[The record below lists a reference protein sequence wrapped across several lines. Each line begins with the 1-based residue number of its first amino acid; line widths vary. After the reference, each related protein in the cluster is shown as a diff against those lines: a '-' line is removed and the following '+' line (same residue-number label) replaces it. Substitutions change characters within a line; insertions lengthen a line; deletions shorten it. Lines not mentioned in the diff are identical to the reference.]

1 MRSDV
6 MKKGLERAPHRAL
19 LFGCGVSRAEM
30 DKPFIGVATAFGDV
44 VPGHI
49 GMRDLERHI
58 ERGIYAGGGAA
69 FFFGVMAICDGLAM
83 GHRGMHY
90 SLASRELVA
99 DTVESMA
106 EAHAFDGLVLLTDCD
121 KITPGMLM
129 AAARLDIP
137 AIVIT
142 AGPMMA
148 GRSNAAARRL
158 AELSAQ
164 FAQDGD
170 ETMAATAQRLAAGHT
185 IYGDAYYAA
194 AWRRKD
200 LITDEQ
206 LDVIERAAC
215 PGAGSC
221 QGMYTAN
228 TMACLTEAM
237 GMSLP
242 GCATAPAVGAE
253 KRRMAYDTGERLM
266 AMVRE
271 DLKPRQ
277 IMTQAAFR
285 NAIRV
290 DNALGGSTNTVL
302 HLPAIAH
309 EAGVHVPIEWFDE
322 ISREIPHIA
331 NMLPGPTA
339 RHAMED
345 LDYAGGIP
353 AVLARLQ
360 AALEDHPTAGGLR
373 EREIADGGRVLDDE
387 VIRPLDRPYHAEGG
401 MAILK
406 GNLAPDGCVV
416 KSSAVAEEMRR
427 FAGTARVF
435 DSEEAATEAILGRQI
450 EAGQVVVIRYEG
462 PKGGPGM
469 REMLYPTS
477 LISGMGLNKQV
488 ALITDG
494 RFSGATIGLSL
505 GHISPEA
512 AQGGPIAL
520 VQEGDEI
527 AIDVDTR
534 TIELRVPDAELAK
547 RRAAWKRPEPK
558 IKTGYLARYAS
569 LVTSASTGGIVRP
582 LDEFGG
588 VPPQ

>member
-6 MKKGLERAPHRAL
+6 IKKGLERAPHRAL
-19 LFGCGVSRAEM
+19 LFGCGLTRDQI
-30 DKPFIGVATAFGDV
+30 DKPFIGVATAFTDI

-58 ERGIYAGGGAA
+58 ERGIYAGGGVA

-106 EAHAFDGLVLLTDCD
+106 EAHALDGLVLLTDCD

-129 AAARLDIP
+129 AAARINIP
-137 AIVIT
+137 SIVVT

-148 GRSNAAARRL
+148 GQATAAADCLTQLGADLRK
-158 AELSAQ
+158 A
-164 FAQDGD
+164 GD
-170 ETMAATAQRLAAGHT
+170 ETMATAAERLAKGHT

-194 AWRRKD
+194 AWRKKG
-200 LITDEQ
+200 LIAQEH
-206 LDVIERAAC
+206 LEAIEMAAC

-221 QGMYTAN
+221 QGLYTAN

-242 GCATAPAVGAE
+242 GCATALAVGAA
-253 KRRMAYDTGERLM
+253 KRRVAYASGERLV
-266 AMVRE
+266 AMVQE
-271 DLKPRQ
+271 NLKPRE
-277 IMTQAAFR
+277 IMTEAAFR

-302 HLPAIAH
+302 HLPAIAR
-309 EAGVHVPIEWFDE
+309 EAGIEVPIEWFDQ
-322 ISREIPHIA
+322 ISHEVPHIA
-331 NMLPGPTA
+331 NLLPGPTA
-339 RHAMED
+339 QHAMED
-345 LDYAGGIP
+345 LDRAGGVP
-353 AVLARLQ
+353 AVLARL
-360 AALEDHPTAGGLR
+360 AKALEDHPTVAGVS
-373 EREIADGGRVLDDE
+373 EREIAQAARVLDDE

-416 KSSAVAEEMRR
+416 KTSAVAAEMRR
-427 FAGTARVF
+427 FTGKARVF
-435 DSEEAATEAILGRQI
+435 ESEESATETILGGRIQ
-450 EAGQVVVIRYEG
+450 AGQVVVIRYEG

-477 LISGMGLNKQV
+477 LISGMGLNTQV

-512 AQGGPIAL
+512 AEGGPIAL
-520 VQEGDEI
+520 VEEGDEI
-527 AIDVDTR
+527 VIDIEAR
-534 TIELRVPDAELAK
+534 RIELHVPEAELK
-547 RRAAWKRPEPK
+547 RRRAAWRRPEPK

-569 LVTSASTGGIVRP
+569 LVTSASTGAIVKP
-582 LDEFGG
+582 AEEK
-588 VPPQ
+588 